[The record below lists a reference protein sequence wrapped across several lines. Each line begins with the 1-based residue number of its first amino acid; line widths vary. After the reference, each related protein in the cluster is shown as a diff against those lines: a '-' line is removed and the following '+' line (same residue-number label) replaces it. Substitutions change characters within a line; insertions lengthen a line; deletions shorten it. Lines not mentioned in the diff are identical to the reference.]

1 MGDGRAEGTSAIG
14 GERQAAVSL
23 MPDVDI
29 TGSGSLLDSILSTL
43 LKKQSSDVWIVLI
56 ALFFLF
62 ISVPATTP
70 LLLCLLPDILGLK
83 LKYYPT
89 VLYIVLYRK
98 EHKSATT
105 CRGCLHMTVYAKHL
119 NLLT

>member
-1 MGDGRAEGTSAIG
+1 
-14 GERQAAVSL
+14 

-29 TGSGSLLDSILSTL
+29 TGSDSLLDSILSTL

-70 LLLCLLPDILGLK
+70 LLLCLLPGILGLK

-105 CRGCLHMTVYAKHL
+105 YRGCPHMAVYARHL